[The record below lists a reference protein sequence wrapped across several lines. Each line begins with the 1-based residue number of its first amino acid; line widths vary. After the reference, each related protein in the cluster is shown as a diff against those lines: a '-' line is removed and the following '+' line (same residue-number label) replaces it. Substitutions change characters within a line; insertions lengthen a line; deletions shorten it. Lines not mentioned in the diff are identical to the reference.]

1 MKYSQFLF
9 TMGKR
14 LIQILIFLL
23 TIIIY
28 LFCDCKAQWI
38 QIPEGMG
45 TNKSISCLVLSGNN
59 LYTSTY
65 NDGIY
70 YTSTGGANWIHT
82 PIDSLN
88 TISIAVSGINI
99 FFGLNYYCILPIGL
113 YRSLDGGLTFEQTS
127 LTERLI
133 TSILINDSKIFA
145 GCLSGVFPG
154 GVYLS
159 SDNGSN
165 WMQTSIFDDDVWCLA
180 ANNNILYAGL
190 AYGPYSPGGLY
201 SSTNSGENWS
211 LLGLSNKN
219 IYSIA
224 FKDNII
230 IAGTGASIYL
240 TSNNGT
246 NWIQTSI
253 TNRQVNA
260 LAVKGNYI
268 FAGTETGGIYLSS
281 NNGTNWIQKNQGLD
295 TFNIHSLALTNEYI
309 FAGTMGRSVWRRS
322 LAEIVNIKNVTNN
335 IPVTFELGQNY
346 PNPFNQCTMFNV
358 QCSIAGNV
366 RINVYDITGREVVL
380 LVNKYLQAGMYEVRF
395 ESGDLPSGI
404 YFCKMTADEFSDVKR
419 IVLLK

>member
-1 MKYSQFLF
+1 MLIENIRKY
-9 TMGKR
+9 K
-14 LIQILIFLL
+14 LIFLL

-38 QIPEGMG
+38 QIPEGLG
-45 TNKSISCLVLSGNN
+45 TNKSISCLVLRGNN

-88 TISIAVSGINI
+88 TISVAINGMNI

-127 LTERLI
+127 LTERLVN
-133 TSILINDSKIFA
+133 SILINEKKVFA
-145 GCLSGVFPG
+145 GCLSGTLPG
-154 GVYLS
+154 GVYFS

-180 ANNNILYAGL
+180 AINNIVYAGL

-219 IYSIA
+219 VYSIA

-240 TSNNGT
+240 TSNNGM

-260 LAVKGNYI
+260 LAVKDNYI

-281 NNGTNWIQKNQGLD
+281 NNGINWMQKNQGLD
-295 TFNIHSLALTNEYI
+295 TLNIHSLALTNEYI
-309 FAGTMGRSVWRRS
+309 FAGTMGRSVWRRD
-322 LAEIVNIKNVTNN
+322 LNEIVDIENVNTE
-335 IPVTFELGQNY
+335 IPLMFELEQNY
-346 PNPFNQCTMFNV
+346 PNPFNSMTNV
-358 QCSIAGNV
+358 KFEMLNAGNV
-366 RINVYDITGREVVL
+366 KINVYDITGREVVRRGE
-380 LVNKYLQAGMYEVRF
+380 LVNKYLQAGTYEVRF

-404 YFCKMTADEFSDVKR
+404 YFYRMEANGFTDVKR
-419 IVLLK
+419 MILLK